1 MSTRRV
7 TWVVLALAVALAIA
21 GCAKKEGG
29 EGAAVAKVGG
39 KSITEADMQA
49 RLQEMPPF
57 MKQQL
62 STPDGRKRLM
72 EALIEEELVYRDA
85 AAMGL
90 DKADEF
96 KKELERTKRDMLIRE
111 YYDKVV
117 EAKANPSDAE
127 VQEYYAANP
136 KEFIVPESVTARHIL
151 VKTRDEAA
159 RLRGQIERGADFA
172 DLASKY
178 SLDASSKTA
187 GGLIGGPIQRG
198 GTVKGLGAVPELVA
212 AAFDLR
218 EGELS
223 QPVQSGKG
231 FHLVRV
237 EKRTPESAKSL
248 EEAKP
253 EIVSKLQYS
262 KRKTVRE
269 ETINQL
275 KSKYKVAYMTEAAA
289 APAAKTPEEY
299 FKLASEAADPAE
311 KIKYYEE
318 FLKRFPKNERAYEA
332 KFMIGFTQAEELK
345 DFDKAER
352 TFKEF
357 MADYPATDLSDD
369 AQWMMSNMRSGK
381 QPDLTGG
388 GN

>member
-1 MSTRRV
+1 MSSRSMA
-7 TWVVLALAVALAIA
+7 WVALALIAALAIA

-29 EGAAVAKVGG
+29 QGAAVAKVGG
-39 KSITEADMQA
+39 KSITEGDMQA

-62 STPDGRKRLM
+62 STPDGTKRLM
-72 EALIEEELVYRDA
+72 EALIEEELIYRDA
-85 AAMGL
+85 VAMGL
-90 DKADEF
+90 DKAGEF
-96 KKELERTKRDMLIRE
+96 KKELERTRRDMLIRE

-117 EAKANPSDAE
+117 EAKSNPSDAE
-127 VQEYYAANP
+127 VEEYYAANT
-136 KEFIVPESVTARHIL
+136 KEFVVPENVTARHIL

-159 RLRGQIERGADFA
+159 RLRGQIERGTDFA
-172 DLASKY
+172 DLAGKY

-198 GTVKGLGAVPELVA
+198 GTVKGLGALPELVA
-212 AAFDLR
+212 AAFDLK

-223 QPVQSGKG
+223 QPIKTGKG

-237 EKRTPESAKSL
+237 EKRVAESTKSL

-253 EIVSKLQYS
+253 DIVAKLQYS

-269 ETINQL
+269 ETISQL
-275 KSKYKVAYMTEAAA
+275 KSKYKVAYMTEAEA
-289 APAAKTPEEY
+289 APAAKTPEEF
-299 FKLASEAADPAE
+299 FKLASEATNPAE
-311 KIKYYEE
+311 KIKHYQE
-318 FLKRFPKNERAYEA
+318 FLRKFPKNERAYEA

-345 DFDKAER
+345 DYDKAEK

-357 MADYPATDLSDD
+357 MAEYPATDLSDD
-369 AQWMMSNMRSGK
+369 AQWMMANMRSGK
-381 QPDLTGG
+381 EPDLSGG

>member
-1 MSTRRV
+1 MSSRSMA
-7 TWVVLALAVALAIA
+7 WVVLALVAAVAVV

-29 EGAAVAKVGG
+29 ESAAVAKVGG
-39 KSITEADMQA
+39 KPITEADMQA

-72 EALIEEELVYRDA
+72 EALIEEELIYREA
-85 AAMGL
+85 VATGL
-90 DKADEF
+90 DKTDEF
-96 KKELERTKRDMLIRE
+96 KKEIERTKRDMLIRE

-127 VQEYYAANP
+127 VEDYYKSNA
-136 KEFIVPESVTARHIL
+136 KEFVVPESATARHIL
-151 VKTRDEAA
+151 VKTKEEAA
-159 RLRGQIERGADFA
+159 RLRDQIERGADFA
-172 DLASKY
+172 DLAGKY

-198 GTVKGLGAVPELVA
+198 GTVKGLGAVPELAA
-212 AAFDLR
+212 AAFDLK

-223 QPVQSGKG
+223 QPIKSGKG
-231 FHLVRV
+231 WHLVRV
-237 EKRTPESAKSL
+237 EKRTAETTKSL

-253 EIVSKLQYS
+253 DIVAKLQYS

-269 ETINQL
+269 ETVNQL
-275 KSKYKVAYMTEAAA
+275 KAKYKVAYATEAEA
-289 APAAKTPEEY
+289 APAAKTPEEF

-311 KIKYYEE
+311 KIKYYRE
-318 FLKRFPKNERAYEA
+318 FLKRYPKNERAYEA
-332 KFMIGFTQAEELK
+332 KFMVGFTQAEELK
-345 DFDKAER
+345 DYDKAEQ

-357 MADYPATDLSDD
+357 MAEYPGTDLADD
-369 AQWMMSNMRSGK
+369 AEWMMANMRSGK
-381 QPDLTGG
+381 EPDLSGG